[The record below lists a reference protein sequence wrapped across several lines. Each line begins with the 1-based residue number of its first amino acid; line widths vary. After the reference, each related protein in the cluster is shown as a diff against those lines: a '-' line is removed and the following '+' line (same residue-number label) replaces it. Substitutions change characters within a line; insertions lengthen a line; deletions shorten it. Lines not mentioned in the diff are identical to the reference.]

1 MIELKNVSKVYDTGT
16 IKVHALN
23 DVSLTIDEGEFIAIM
38 GPSGSGKS
46 TMLNILG
53 FLDKPDAGSYHL
65 MGNDISSL
73 SDDDLSL
80 IRNATA
86 GFVFQQFNLLPRM
99 TAVDNTG
106 LPLVYAGKR
115 NYRQAALE
123 QLKRVMLSHREEHVP
138 NELSGGEQ
146 QRVAIARAMVN
157 NPRILFADEP
167 TGNLDTKSEEEIIG
181 LLEKLNADGITII
194 MVTHENEIAAHAG
207 RIIRMRDGVIIS
219 DEKKRGRKRPSPQ
232 SAVPLDEILGG
243 KHSYL
248 GTAEFID
255 YLRQALGAIFSHK
268 MRSLLSMLGIMIGV
282 AAVISM
288 IAIGE
293 GAKESIKQSMSSLGS
308 NLVSIRPGSRK
319 QMSIAM
325 ESGKFVRF
333 TLKDSKAISR
343 LPEVKLVSESVTG
356 RAQIVFNNKNWNT
369 QLWGTGVNFPYMR
382 AAVPIMGRFFTDDE
396 LRSRAKVAVI
406 GATPVRELFG
416 GEDPVGR
423 TIKVNRINFRI
434 IGVLPVKGM
443 SFMHDQDD
451 MVVVPVTTAMYR
463 ILGKEFLDSIDVQVK
478 NDTIIDQAI
487 ASMTDLI
494 NKRQRLDPVTDSD
507 SFEIRDM
514 AEIRDMIT
522 STTKTMSL
530 LLGIVAAISLFVGG
544 IGIMNIMLVSV
555 KERIKEIGLRK
566 AIGAR
571 RKDILIQFLIEAAI
585 LTLSGG
591 VAGILLGSG
600 IPALISFMA
609 DWTVRISLS
618 AVLLSTFFSIL
629 IGVVFGLWPAVQ
641 ASRLHPIEALRYE

>member
-1 MIELKNVSKVYDTGT
+1 MIELKNVSKVYDTGKV
-16 IKVHALN
+16 KVHALN

-53 FLDKPDAGSYHL
+53 FLDKPDSGSYNL

-219 DEKKRGRKRPSPQ
+219 DEKKRVRKRHSPQ
-232 SAVPLDEILGG
+232 PAVPLDEILGD

-423 TIKVNRINFRI
+423 VIKINRISFRI

-463 ILGKEFLDSIDVQVK
+463 ILGKEFLDSIDVEVK

-487 ASMTDLI
+487 ASMTELI
-494 NKRQRLDPVTDSD
+494 NKRQRLDPVADSD

-600 IPALISFMA
+600 ISALISFMA